1 MVRRGLASRD
11 LWEPGGI
18 SRLAETPEG
27 AWGGGSIWM
36 LGLCFLVRQLYFPL
50 ALLESSR
57 TVVSESRRAFIEVL

>member
-18 SRLAETPEG
+18 SRLAATPEG
-27 AWGGGSIWM
+27 AWVGSIWM
-36 LGLCFLVRQLYFPL
+36 PGLCFLARQLYFPL

-57 TVVSESRRAFIEVL
+57 TVVSESRRAFLEAL

>member
-1 MVRRGLASRD
+1 MVCRGLASRD
-11 LWEPGGI
+11 LWELGGI

-27 AWGGGSIWM
+27 AWVGSILM

-57 TVVSESRRAFIEVL
+57 TVVSESRRVFLEVL